1 VKGRQAGQLFSYKFS
16 TGSYSGQVY
25 VDEEGHVVYNNYRN
39 KKVTSTATLSD
50 DEWHMVT
57 LTHYYAQVR
66 TLLYIDGQ
74 PAGEILERVTGLGD
88 ITLGDAEN
96 REVSRQL
103 SEIFMWRAGMT
114 PEEVEA
120 VSKGEMLKSSLEVY
134 VPTVS
139 AESLPN
145 LAMSLN
151 NVEYVP
157 ASATTVSLPVKQLT
171 AATDTCDL
179 LGRRMGRGYK
189 GVRIVN
195 GRKVIKR

>member
-1 VKGRQAGQLFSYKFS
+1 MKVLGKSVSVLIIALFAFAFAYMFTVITRVHQKYDS
-16 TGSYSGQVY
+16 
-25 VDEEGHVVYNNYRN
+25 E
-39 KKVTSTATLSD
+39 
-50 DEWHMVT
+50 
-57 LTHYYAQVR
+57 
-66 TLLYIDGQ
+66 YI
-74 PAGEILERVTGLGD
+74 
-88 ITLGDAEN
+88 
-96 REVSRQL
+96 S
-103 SEIFMWRAGMT
+103 
-114 PEEVEA
+114 
-120 VSKGEMLKSSLEVY
+120 EMLKSSLEVY

-179 LGRRMGRGYK
+179 LGRRMSRGYK